1 MRVVPPVDRMVPSSC
16 NSIVSSEELIVVVRF
31 ACRYTPIRSRSYVE
45 HIFNSGDFDE
55 TYITHETV
63 VLHDIRTEKVRQNV
77 QGRGDDTWRSFVK
90 PYKSL
95 M

>member
-1 MRVVPPVDRMVPSSC
+1 MRVVPPVDRTVPSSC
-16 NSIVSSEELIVVVRF
+16 NSIVSSEELIVALRF
-31 ACRYTPIRSRSYVE
+31 AWRYTPIESRSYVG
-45 HIFNSGDFDE
+45 HVFNSGDFDE

-63 VLHDIRTEKVRQNV
+63 VLHDIRTEKVRQDV

>member
-1 MRVVPPVDRMVPSSC
+1 MRVVPPVDRTVPSSC
-16 NSIVSSEELIVVVRF
+16 NSIVSSEELIVVLRF
-31 ACRYTPIRSRSYVE
+31 ACRYTPIESRSYVG
-45 HIFNSGDFDE
+45 HVFNSGDFDE

-63 VLHDIRTEKVRQNV
+63 VLHDIRTEKVRQDV